1 VILLQINFSSN
12 HEPETVCKGFYKTKN
27 IFILTW
33 FSIHGIGHYCWLRGP
48 IYQLPFNNK
57 MDYLVRTIGRILNF
71 LQL

>member
-1 VILLQINFSSN
+1 MVFN
-12 HEPETVCKGFYKTKN
+12 Y
-27 IFILTW
+27 
-33 FSIHGIGHYCWLRGP
+33 GIGHYCWLRGP